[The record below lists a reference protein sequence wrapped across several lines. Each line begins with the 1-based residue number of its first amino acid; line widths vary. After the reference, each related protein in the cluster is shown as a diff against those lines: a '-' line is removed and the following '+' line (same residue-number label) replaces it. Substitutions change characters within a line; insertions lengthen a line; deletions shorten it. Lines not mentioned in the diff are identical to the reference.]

1 MIISFRTLDSDV
13 DDSIRKALTPEAH
26 LAKLSAS
33 IKEGTKKDTK
43 LVLIVCAFVAVM
55 LGGILGLVLFQNPSM
70 SEAILAWI
78 GGYVVFV
85 GIISFLVYLANVG
98 LIRFQFNSALKE
110 GYPELYKKY
119 KV

>member
-13 DDSIRKALTPEAH
+13 DDSIRKALTHEAH

-43 LVLIVCAFVAVM
+43 LVIIVCAVVALM
-55 LGGILGLVLFQNPSM
+55 LGGFMGYAMFMNSSM
-70 SEAILAWI
+70 REAILMWI
-78 GGYVVFV
+78 GGYVVLV
-85 GIISFLVYLANVG
+85 GVISFLCYLATVG